1 MASFAQEKPKAR
13 ELKLINKLAYG
24 TGDLSGAIFAGV
36 YGFFMLAF
44 LLDVAGLR
52 PSSAGLIFAI
62 AQIWDAIT
70 DPMVGTLSDR
80 TRTRWGK
87 KRPWLLLGA
96 LPFGIAFFL
105 HWLVPPLGEGALFFY
120 YLIVALFLRTAFT
133 AVNVPYA
140 ALTPE
145 LTRDYD
151 QRTQLNTF
159 RFFFSIVGSMTAIIL
174 HPIIVSMGSDQI
186 VGHAMSAGVW
196 MVVITV
202 SVWMCFAGTYE
213 LSADEPVQKMGEKSF
228 AQRIQIVLKNRPYLI
243 VTGLYLL
250 SWLTL
255 QFIQANLLL
264 YTRYWL
270 LAEGQFTYFVAII
283 QGTAAL
289 FLPVWTM
296 VSTRIG
302 KKRVYY
308 AGAGIW
314 LVVLVLIFFLQPG
327 QANLLYVASFF
338 AGMGVSVA
346 YLIPWSM
353 LPDVIEYN
361 ELETGE
367 RQEGVF
373 YGVFVFLQ
381 KLGLSA
387 GLFFSG
393 MALDA
398 AGYINADMV
407 NGVLETVIQPDNVLL
422 ALRLF
427 VSWIPAIALA
437 FSIPLAILYPISRER
452 YQEIQDQLAQRKES
466 L

>member
-1 MASFAQEKPKAR
+1 MASLAQEKPKER
-13 ELKLINKLAYG
+13 KLELINKLAYG
-24 TGDLSGAIFAGV
+24 AGDLSGAIFAGV

-44 LLDVAGLR
+44 LLDVAGLS
-52 PSSAGLIFAI
+52 PGYAGLIFAI
-62 AQIWDAIT
+62 AQIWDALT
-70 DPMVGTLSDR
+70 DPLVGTLSDR

-87 KRPWLLLGA
+87 KRPWLLFGA
-96 LPFGIAFFL
+96 VPFGIAFFL
-105 HWLVPPLGEGALFFY
+105 HWLVPPLAGVPLFLY
-120 YLIVALFLRTAFT
+120 YLVVALFLRTAFT
-133 AVNVPYA
+133 SVNVPYA

-145 LTRDYD
+145 LSRDYD
-151 QRTQLNTF
+151 ERTQLNTF

-174 HPIIVSMGSDQI
+174 HPIIVGLGSDQFI
-186 VGHAMSAGVW
+186 GHAMSAGIW
-196 MVVITV
+196 MVVIIVTI
-202 SVWMCFAGTYE
+202 WMCFAGTYE
-213 LSADEPVQKMGEKSF
+213 LSADEPVKKTGEKSF

-270 LAEGQFTYFVAII
+270 IAEDQFTYFVAII
-283 QGTAAL
+283 QGTAAI
-289 FLPVWTM
+289 FLPIWT
-296 VSTRIG
+296 VASTKIG
-302 KKRVYY
+302 KKQVYY
-308 AGAGIW
+308 AGASIW
-314 LVVLVLIFFLQPG
+314 LIVLVLIFFLQPG

-338 AGMGVSVA
+338 AGMGVSVG

-373 YGVFVFLQ
+373 YGMFVFLQ

-393 MALDA
+393 IALDA
-398 AGYINADMV
+398 AGYINAEMV
-407 NGVLETVIQPDNVLL
+407 DGVLQTVTQPDNVLM

-427 VSWIPAIALA
+427 VSWIPAILLA
-437 FSIPLAILYPISRER
+437 ISIPLAFMYPITREK
-452 YQEIQDQLAQRKES
+452 YEEIQAQLAQRKE
-466 L
+466 